1 MDNQTTLQLCDDAA
15 YIILGENWRMPNL
28 QECNELVNQCTWTW
42 TTINGINGHIITGP
56 NGNSIFLPATGAITK
71 DGLQNAGE
79 SGYYWIN
86 SISTTNPYSANDIY
100 NRTNNTAAGA
110 YGVNAFSRYIGHP
123 IRPVYIQP

>member
-1 MDNQTTLQLCDDAA
+1 ML
-15 YIILGENWRMPNL
+15 YEPNTPGL
-28 QECNELVNQCTWTW
+28 
-42 TTINGINGHIITGP
+42 INFHTTGP

-86 SISTTNPYSANDIY
+86 SISTTNPYNANDIY
-100 NRTNNTAAGA
+100 NSRNNTAAGA
-110 YGVNAFSRYIGHP
+110 YGINAFSRYIGRP